1 MPSLATELQ
10 KHIKIINFSFREES
24 ELREILKRK
33 LTKKEF
39 KLLEGW
45 SFEVSKENLSQ
56 SLGYNEIQYND
67 AMQKL
72 IKKLNQEK
80 TKKEIFIQ

>member
-80 TKKEIFIQ
+80 TKKEIFVQ